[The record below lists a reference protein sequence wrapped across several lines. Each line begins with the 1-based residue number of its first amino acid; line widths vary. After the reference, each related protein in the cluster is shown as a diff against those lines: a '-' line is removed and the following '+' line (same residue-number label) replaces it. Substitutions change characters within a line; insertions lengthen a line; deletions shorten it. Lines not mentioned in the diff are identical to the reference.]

1 MGEDRDGGNIQGKQL
16 ANDHQNTDVDKER
29 HKASVARLY
38 DIFKDMSETVDE
50 VSKWRC
56 PYKDAK
62 SRCTANFGCR
72 NQQMSKVPDELP
84 LCTGSDNLD
93 YRSAWE
99 L

>member
-1 MGEDRDGGNIQGKQL
+1 MGSIQGKQL
-16 ANDHQNTDVDKER
+16 ADDHQNVDKER
-29 HKASVARLY
+29 HKASVSRLY
-38 DIFKDMSETVDE
+38 DIFKDMSETADE

-72 NQQMSKVPDELP
+72 NQHFTNVPDDLP